1 MANLARF
8 AEAIGNEEKPAAW
21 ALRGMDDARATNQR
35 EVLAILSLDAI
46 PHLLLDDYYAEV
58 LDLAMDTGAL
68 LAAGEQQLQAGQ
80 VPQGF
85 ELDVAALL
93 GNKSGELRRKAEHNA
108 VLVGLLPI
116 IFRICTVALHNPEL
130 AQTQATEVAAIC
142 RQINATAVDQQL
154 WITAAELLEQI
165 HSQEVSHTEIIRRS
179 NQFDPQSDTVLQAI
193 GYLVATLQDNIPIEE
208 ALRVH
213 MKLARFVYENLRRL
227 SAVYRRVI
235 LPFFIDYWKSKFERM
250 PLLFRSTQFVSRIFN
265 TVKNLPEAEQLQFT
279 LMAVAFSI
287 NVKMLPEFVRWVMA
301 SAPGVFSFFSSL

>member
-1 MANLARF
+1 
-8 AEAIGNEEKPAAW
+8 
-21 ALRGMDDARATNQR
+21 MDDARATNQR

-58 LDLAMDTGAL
+58 LDLAMETGAL
-68 LAAGEQQLQAGQ
+68 LATGEQQLQTGQ

-93 GNKSGELRRKAEHNA
+93 GNKSGELWRKAEHNA

-116 IFRICTVALHNPEL
+116 IFRICTLALHNPEL

-165 HSQEVSHTEIIRRS
+165 HSQEASHTEIIRRS

-193 GYLVATLQDNIPIEE
+193 GYLVATLQDNIPLEE

-213 MKLARFVYENLRRL
+213 MELARFVYENLRQL

-235 LPFFIDYWKSKFERM
+235 WPFFIDYWKSKFESM
-250 PLLFRSTQFVSRIFN
+250 PLLFRSTQFISQILN
-265 TVKNLPEAEQLQFT
+265 TAENLPEAERLQFILLT
-279 LMAVAFSI
+279 IAFSL
-287 NVKMLPEFVRWVMA
+287 NVRSSPEFAQWVMA
-301 SAPGVFSFFSSL
+301 SAPGVVSFFSRL